1 MLFRKI
7 AGFGFIFLAG
17 FLLMFTI
24 LSYSD
29 WKYED
34 ELVQHISAEVTTRC
48 KSNDLSCLADTAMYY
63 THLMQNPMKNLFG
76 NKTFTSPKTLFTHSS
91 FSNFYFG
98 KGACGAYASFY
109 ARLMARAGYRSKF
122 VIMNGPGREGMH
134 ITIVLEQN
142 NKLLLVDPFY
152 GIVYRNANN
161 EMVEIDTVAKYWNTY
176 YAAQTPTGY
185 TKLYN
190 YQYGWKYTNWGKLG
204 LVSKVIYRATAF
216 FVGKEKTEKFSLRY
230 YMIRLNHAIVL
241 IGAGSFV
248 LSLLIAFRLFRPEIR
263 ALREYFRNRKN
274 YKYSSS

>member
-1 MLFRKI
+1 MLLRKI
-7 AGFGFIFLAG
+7 AGFGFIFLSG

-34 ELVQHISAEVTTRC
+34 ELVKHLSEEVVSRC
-48 KSNDLSCLADTAMYY
+48 PTNDLQCIADTAIYY
-63 THLMQNPMKNLFG
+63 THLIQDPMKDIFSGKNFS
-76 NKTFTSPKTLFTHSS
+76 SPKTILTHSS

-98 KGACGAYASFY
+98 KGACGAYASFFS
-109 ARLMARAGYRSKF
+109 RLMAQSGYRSKF
-122 VIMNGPGREGMH
+122 VIMNGQGREGMH
-134 ITIVLEQN
+134 ISTVLEKDD
-142 NKLLLVDPFY
+142 KLLLVDPFY
-152 GIVYRNANN
+152 GIVYRDTNN
-161 EMVEIDTVAKYWNTY
+161 NMVDIDTVAKYWHSY
-176 YAAQTPTGY
+176 YAKQTPMGY
-185 TKLYN
+185 TKIYD

-204 LVSKVIYRATAF
+204 FVSKVIYKATSF

-263 ALREYFRNRKN
+263 SLREYFRNRKN
-274 YKYSSS
+274 YKYSGS